1 MLQYGRFSPIIEN
14 QAKSSERRENLF
26 QKIISILLKPF
37 ISEKFHWRCIYSVG
51 LFLNTLSLIYLFIY
65 YFDSKNENGEI
76 VNINSGIIGSMIIIL
91 LYEIHLVKRCI
102 EVFSFQPW
110 THPARLV
117 GSFLFLSGVSY
128 YICAPLSLFISSLE
142 LCNQPKYKD
151 NYIIHMTMT
160 IVGIVLFLWSC
171 LHQYKCHAI
180 LFALACIKNKN
191 PEIGYQIPRGDLFEY
206 LYCPHYFTE
215 ILMYF
220 SLNLMLGFSQFPMIF
235 CFSFTALN
243 LSYHSFETYRWYQQ
257 KFKDKLP
264 KSRKIL
270 LPFIV

>member
-1 MLQYGRFSPIIEN
+1 MNLLFLYYGLNFYWILGIGLYSLRFFNNFFHRMLQYGRFSPIIEN

-160 IVGIVLFLWSC
+160 IVGIVLFLWSWYVCIGVNGILC
-171 LHQYKCHAI
+171 LQ
-180 LFALACIKNKN
+180 
-191 PEIGYQIPRGDLFEY
+191 
-206 LYCPHYFTE
+206 
-215 ILMYF
+215 F
-220 SLNLMLGFSQFPMIF
+220 SI
-235 CFSFTALN
+235 
-243 LSYHSFETYRWYQQ
+243 SY
-257 KFKDKLP
+257 
-264 KSRKIL
+264 
-270 LPFIV
+270 